1 MNPYELL
8 LKNPADEW
16 ENTTPVGNGRLGV
29 SVFGRTD
36 AELLQLNE
44 ENFWDQ
50 KEYDIHKGGEGF
62 SEVLQKLREMLL
74 TPVTPD
80 TDPAS
85 VDADAYA
92 MGALDGRF
100 YRLQSYE
107 SIGELQL
114 KFLSEGK
121 VTDYRR
127 VLDMLNG
134 KATVSYRRGETEVRE
149 EVFAGYDPSLIAVR
163 FTAESGTLDFDL
175 TYSRPVREVNQPDEW
190 MVQQR
195 ADTKMLPYETVVRGN
210 RLTASAKTRSG
221 THRMQMILELHTDGE
236 NEAIT
241 DGFAVRGATYCV
253 LYLAIATDSDAV
265 LPEMLSE
272 ADFDRMYAK
281 NSKRFSEIMGRSKLE
296 FSAPDQSELPVNER
310 IIRMQQTGELNPQLL
325 AIYYTFGRYLLLS
338 SSYGEGTMPANLQGV
353 WNPYCKAPWN
363 SNYTIN
369 INLQMNYWPAEVAN
383 LSECTI
389 PLFRYLTERLLP
401 KGQEV
406 AKAFYHCRGMVAHH
420 ISDIYGFALPGDGV
434 WGLWPL
440 GGAWLAYPMWEHY
453 LFAQDETF
461 LRETA
466 YPYLKECAQFFL
478 DDLFEHPRYPGKLLS
493 GPSSSP
499 ENAYYRM
506 PDNGKERFV
515 SHICISPAMD
525 IEIIGGLFDMYEKS
539 AQILGVD
546 AEMAEAVRDAHS
558 RLMPLQIGSDG
569 RLLEWIEEYE
579 EYEPGHRHISHAFG
593 LYPGWQINENTP
605 DYYEAIRK
613 VLKKRLANGG
623 GHTGWSCAWL
633 ICLFAR
639 LHDPVGAEDM
649 LCKLFTHSTRPN
661 LFDSHPPFQI
671 DGNFGAA
678 AGIAELLLQSHT
690 GKVVLLPAL
699 PESLGTGSF
708 TGLMARGGLEVS
720 AEFIDGRV
728 TRLKLYAK
736 CAGEFVLLVNGEEIR
751 VNLAQGE
758 EKELTF

>member
-8 LKNPADEW
+8 LKNPAEEW

-29 SVFGRTD
+29 SIFGRTD
-36 AELLQLNE
+36 AELLQFNE
-44 ENFWDQ
+44 ESFWDQ
-50 KEYDIHKGGEGF
+50 QEYDIKKGGKGF
-62 SEVLQKLREMLL
+62 SEVLDRLREMLL

-80 TDPAS
+80 TDPVL

-92 MGALDGRF
+92 MKALDGRF

-107 SIGELQL
+107 SAGELQL
-114 KFLSEGK
+114 QFLSPGE
-121 VTDYRR
+121 VADYCR

-134 KATVSYRRGETEVRE
+134 KADIRYRRGETEVRE
-149 EVFAGYDPSLIAVR
+149 EVFASFDPSLIAVR
-163 FTAESGTLDFDL
+163 FTAENGTLDFDL
-175 TYSRPVREVNQPDEW
+175 TYSRPVREVNQPDAW
-190 MVQQR
+190 MVQQS
-195 ADTKMLPYETVVRGN
+195 ADVKMLPYQTDVRDN
-210 RLTASAKTRSG
+210 RLIACSKTLSK
-221 THRMQMILELHTDGE
+221 THAMQMIVELHTDGE
-236 NEAIT
+236 QSAIT
-241 DGFAVRGATYCV
+241 DGFAVRGAKCCV
-253 LYLAIATDSDAV
+253 LYIAIATDGEAT
-265 LPEMLSE
+265 LPEGLSE
-272 ADFDRMYAK
+272 ADFDALYAK
-281 NSKRFSEIMGRSKLE
+281 NSARFSEIMGRSKLE
-296 FSAPDQSELPVNER
+296 FAATDEPELPVNER
-310 IIRMQQTGELNPQLL
+310 ILRMQQTGVLDPQLL
-325 AIYYTFGRYLLLS
+325 SIYYTFGRYLLLS
-338 SSYGEGTMPANLQGV
+338 ASYGAGTLPANLQGV

-369 INLQMNYWPAEVAN
+369 INLQMNYWHAEVTN
-383 LSECTI
+383 LSECTA
-389 PLFRYLTERLLP
+389 PLFGYLTKRLLP

-406 AKAFYHCRGMVAHH
+406 AKEFYHCRGMVAHH

-453 LFAQDETF
+453 LFTKDEAF

-466 YPYLKECAQFFL
+466 YPYIRECAQFFL
-478 DDLFEHPRYPGKLLS
+478 DNLFEHPRYPGRLLS

-506 PDNGKERFV
+506 PAGDSERFL

-525 IEIIGGLFDMYEKS
+525 IEIIGGLFDLYEQ
-539 AQILGVD
+539 AAGILGVD
-546 AEMAEAVRDAHS
+546 AQMAEAVQDAHA

-579 EYEPGHRHISHAFG
+579 EHEPGHRHISHAFG

-605 DYYEAIRK
+605 DYFAAIRR

-633 ICLFAR
+633 ICLYAR

-649 LCKLFTHSTRPN
+649 LIKLFTHSTKPN

-690 GKVVLLPAL
+690 GRIVLLPAL
-699 PESLGTGSF
+699 PKALQTGSF

-720 AEFIDGRV
+720 AEFVDGRV
-728 TRLKLYAK
+728 TRLRLYAK
-736 CAGEFVLLVNGEEIR
+736 CAGKFVLVVNGGEVTAEM
-751 VNLAQGE
+751 AQGE
-758 EKELTF
+758 EKALKF